1 MPEKN
6 IPYILS
12 NLFAPARFPSS
23 YCIDQPSYLNALS
36 DNALML
42 KVKSGDLDK
51 MALLFQRYHRSLYGF
66 LFHMTGQR
74 ESAEDMVQTVFY
86 RMLKSRHT
94 FTGDGEFK
102 TWMYHVARNVLSD
115 HFKNS
120 RRMGTTVD
128 LAEMEERISG
138 DARLFELVE
147 KRMAVKVLQKAV
159 AALSPES
166 REILVLSRFQE
177 LKGAEIAEILNI
189 SVGAVKVRIHRA
201 IGQLK
206 ALYLELEIE

>member
-1 MPEKN
+1 
-6 IPYILS
+6 
-12 NLFAPARFPSS
+12 
-23 YCIDQPSYLNALS
+23 
-36 DNALML
+36 ML

-51 MALLFQRYHRSLYGF
+51 MALLFQRYHRPLYGF
-66 LFHMTGQR
+66 LFYMSGQR
-74 ESAEDMVQTVFY
+74 EAGEDMVQTVFY

-94 FTGDGEFK
+94 FTGEGEFK

-115 HFKNS
+115 HFRSSK
-120 RRMGTTVD
+120 RAGAHVD
-128 LAEMEERISG
+128 IAELEERISG
-138 DARLFELVE
+138 DTQLFELVE
-147 KRMAVKVLQKAV
+147 KRMAVRILQKAM

-201 IGQLK
+201 ISQLK
-206 ALYLELEIE
+206 TFYLELEIE

>member
-1 MPEKN
+1 
-6 IPYILS
+6 
-12 NLFAPARFPSS
+12 
-23 YCIDQPSYLNALS
+23 
-36 DNALML
+36 ML

-74 ESAEDMVQTVFY
+74 ESGEDMVQTVFY

-94 FTGDGEFK
+94 FTGEGEFK

-115 HFKNS
+115 HFRSS
-120 RRMGTTVD
+120 RRTGVHLD
-128 LAEMEERISG
+128 IAGLEERIGG
-138 DARLFELVE
+138 DTQLFELVE
-147 KRMAVKVLQKAV
+147 KRMAVKVLQKAM

-201 IGQLK
+201 ISQLK
-206 ALYLELEIE
+206 TLYLELEIE

>member
-1 MPEKN
+1 MNP
-6 IPYILS
+6 
-12 NLFAPARFPSS
+12 
-23 YCIDQPSYLNALS
+23 LS

-51 MALLFQRYHRSLYGF
+51 MALLFQRYHRPLYGF
-66 LFHMTGQR
+66 LYHMTGLR

-102 TWMYHVARNVLSD
+102 TWMYHIARNVLSD
-115 HFKNS
+115 HFKMHQ
-120 RRMGTTVD
+120 RTRVHFDVTD
-128 LAEMEERISG
+128 LEERMSG
-138 DARLFELVE
+138 DTQLFELVE
-147 KRMAVKVLQKAV
+147 KKMAVKILQKAV

-177 LKGAEIAEILNI
+177 LKGTEIAEILNI

-201 IGQLK
+201 ISQLK
-206 ALYLELEIE
+206 TLYLELEIE